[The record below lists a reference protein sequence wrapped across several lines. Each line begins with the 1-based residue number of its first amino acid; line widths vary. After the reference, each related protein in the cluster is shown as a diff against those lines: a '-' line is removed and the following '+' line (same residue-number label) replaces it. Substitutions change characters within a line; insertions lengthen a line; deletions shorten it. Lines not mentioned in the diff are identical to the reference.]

1 MQEEGNGASVAT
13 ATGVQHAEGTD
24 GRGSLLL
31 DLPVPFRRIGG
42 VLHVDVPAD
51 VGILCWLDN
60 FERVTVCAPCVPEAH
75 VDPTASWVPAD
86 ELLRRGGLTLH
97 ALPWGY
103 HPRDHL
109 RHRTQVRDLYRGLI
123 ASHDFLCFANL
134 GWAGAWGNIA
144 ADEAS
149 RMRRPYAV
157 WLDWVL
163 HEMRPAAA
171 GGIARRCAS
180 AIRDGLEKRSS
191 LRAVRRAALG
201 LFHGRTVYDAYAPI
215 SRNPHVVHNVHLG
228 RQDMIAAADLA
239 ARLTR
244 PGVRARIG
252 YVGRAHER
260 KGPLQWI
267 SAMERLAR
275 CHPGGFE
282 AIWLGDGPLLEEC
295 RAEVVRRG
303 LADVVFFPGA
313 ERDRAKVLEFFR
325 SLDAFAFCHLTQESP
340 RCLIEALMSG
350 VPLVGYDSAYARD
363 LVAEAGG
370 GEFVPVGDVEGLAAR
385 LADLM
390 SDGAAREA
398 ASMRAVASGE
408 RFSVDAVFAHR
419 SELIKRHLVTDAAA
433 GMALGRG
440 GSFER
445 VGN

>member
-1 MQEEGNGASVAT
+1 MRDEETAGAGGADR
-13 ATGVQHAEGTD
+13 APGQ
-24 GRGSLLL
+24 GSLLL

-75 VDPTASWVPAD
+75 VDPTASWVPAE
-86 ELLRRGGLTLH
+86 ELLRRPGLTLH

-109 RHRTQVRDLYRGLI
+109 RQRTSVRTLYRELV
-123 ASHDFLCFANL
+123 ARHEFLCFANL
-134 GWAGAWGNIA
+134 GWAGAWGTVA
-144 ADEAS
+144 ADEA
-149 RMRRPYAV
+149 RRARRPYAV

-163 HEMRPAAA
+163 HEMRPAAS
-171 GGIARRCAS
+171 GGVARRCAS

-191 LRAVRRAALG
+191 LRAVRGAALG

-228 RQDMIAAADLA
+228 RHDMIAAADLA
-239 ARLTR
+239 ARLAR
-244 PGVRARIG
+244 PAGRARIG

-267 SAMERLAR
+267 DAMERLAR
-275 CHPGGFE
+275 RLPGGLE
-282 AIWLGDGPLLEEC
+282 AVWLGDGPLLEEC
-295 RAEVVRRG
+295 RAEVARRG

-313 ERDRAKVLEFFR
+313 ERDRAKVLAFFR
-325 SLDAFAFCHLTQESP
+325 SLDLFAFCHLTQESP
-340 RCLIEALMSG
+340 RCLIESLMSG

-370 GEFVPVGDVEGLAAR
+370 GDFVRVGDVDGLVDR
-385 LADLM
+385 LAVLLA
-390 SDGAAREA
+390 DGAARERLSRHA
-398 ASMRAVASGE
+398 LASGE

-419 SELIKRHLVTDAAA
+419 SELIRQHLAGPDASSA
-433 GMALGRG
+433 RQG
-440 GSFER
+440 G
-445 VGN
+445 